1 MSGYVPKRVR
11 TQRTAMG
18 STDANSSG
26 MNGHSI
32 VSSIGRRSTLLRNI
46 KTRSFGSMW
55 QINYQNAV
63 ATGAKCTMET
73 LVPQKDYSELT
84 IPINTDVDVTLFR
97 DGNTSGFVRKSLQQ
111 KLVALHGG
119 DVYTDTFCAFGD
131 INNNVGDDIVLGA
144 GNYGTA
150 NNPAAGGRKIIG
162 IERWLTTG
170 WSDLPQFKQS
180 LVVGFSK
187 PSALDLNPLTAPKLT
202 INGVTYN
209 PAQVITQSAVGP
221 GPTNWGGVDIG
232 PFQVVQYGK
241 NGGNAGGGHIT
252 GALQTLDLLF
262 GPASYA
268 SGADAG
274 KPGPIAVGKTHKV
287 TLKFS

>member
-63 ATGAKCTMET
+63 DTGKKCTMET
-73 LVPQKDYSELT
+73 LVPQKDYSEMT
-84 IPINTDVDVTLFR
+84 IPKNTDVTVTIFR
-97 DGNTSGFVRKSLQQ
+97 DGNTSGFVRKSLQHR
-111 KLVALHGG
+111 LVKLHGG
-119 DVYTDTFCAFGD
+119 DVYTDTFCSFGD
-131 INNNVGDDIVLGA
+131 INNNVGDDIVLGTGTYGH
-144 GNYGTA
+144 GNQPT
-150 NNPAAGGRKIIG
+150 AAGKKIIG

-170 WSDLPQFKQS
+170 WTGLSVFQQS
-180 LVVGFSK
+180 LVIGFEGSG
-187 PSALDLNPLTAPKLT
+187 LDVQRAPKLT
-202 INGVTYN
+202 INGVTYY
-209 PAQVITQSAVGP
+209 PANVITQ
-221 GPTNWGGVDIG
+221 TDWGGINIG
-232 PFQVVQYGK
+232 TFQIVQYGK
-241 NGGNAGGGHIT
+241 NGGNVASGGGGNGHLA
-252 GALQTLDLLF
+252 GPDQTLDLLF
-262 GPASYA
+262 GPASYTL
-268 SGADAG
+268 SGPDDG
-274 KPGPIAVGKTHKV
+274 KAGPIAVGKTHKV

>member
-1 MSGYVPKRVR
+1 MSGFVPKRVSM
-11 TQRTAMG
+11 TRTAMG

-55 QINYQNAV
+55 QIDYQNAV
-63 ATGAKCTMET
+63 DTGAKCTMET
-73 LVPQKDYSELT
+73 LLPQKDYSEMT

-97 DGNTSGFVRKSLQQ
+97 DGNTSGFVRKSLQH
-111 KLVALHGG
+111 KLVTLYGG

-131 INNNVGDDIVLGA
+131 INNNVGDDIVLGP
-144 GNYGTA
+144 GTYGFSNSTA
-150 NNPAAGGRKIIG
+150 AVGRKIIG

-170 WSDLPQFKQS
+170 WTDLPQFQQS

-187 PSALDLNPLTAPKLT
+187 PGTLDLNPLTAPKLT
-202 INGVTYN
+202 INGVTYLN
-209 PAQVITQSAVGP
+209 TGVVTPSS
-221 GPTNWGGVDIG
+221 WGGVDVG
-232 PFQVVQYGK
+232 PFNLVQYGK
-241 NGGNAGGGHIT
+241 NGATTVGSHAVGT
-252 GALQTLDLLF
+252 AQTLDLLF
-262 GPASYA
+262 GPASYTNG
-268 SGADAG
+268 GADDG

>member
-111 KLVALHGG
+111 RLVKLYSG
-119 DVYTDTFCAFGD
+119 DVYTDTFCSFGD

-144 GNYGTA
+144 GNYGVTPNSA
-150 NNPAAGGRKIIG
+150 AAGKKIIG
-162 IERWLTTG
+162 IERWLSTG
-170 WSDLPQFKQS
+170 WTEFTFFQQS
-180 LVVGFSK
+180 LVIGFEGTG
-187 PSALDLNPLTAPKLT
+187 LTEVTAPKLT

>member
-144 GNYGTA
+144 GTYGTA

-187 PSALDLNPLTAPKLT
+187 PGALDLNPLTAPKLT
-202 INGVTYN
+202 INGVTYLN
-209 PAQVITQSAVGP
+209 AGVVTPSS
-221 GPTNWGGVDIG
+221 WGGVDVG
-232 PFQVVQYGK
+232 PFNLVQYGK
-241 NGGNAGGGHIT
+241 NGATTAGSHAVGT
-252 GALQTLDLLF
+252 AQTLDLLF
-262 GPASYA
+262 GPASYTNG
-268 SGADAG
+268 GADDG